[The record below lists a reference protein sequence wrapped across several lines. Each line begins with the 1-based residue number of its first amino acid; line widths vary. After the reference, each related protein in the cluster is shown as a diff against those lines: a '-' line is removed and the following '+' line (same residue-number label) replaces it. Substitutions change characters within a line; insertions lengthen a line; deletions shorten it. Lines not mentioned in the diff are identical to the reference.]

1 MRRLR
6 PGCLRQTQQV
16 RWPRSLA
23 WAYLLAT
30 MLASVTVPIIAAA
43 QAPPDE
49 PPAAAAPRPAL
60 ASLVPD
66 DAGLC
71 IEADRLAERAAR
83 FVDGPLGARLAHF
96 PPVARWVGEN
106 GAQLGLAKA
115 EFQRRLGAS
124 PAEIGSG
131 IFGGRMLF
139 AVWPPASGAANG
151 PALLLVEAPDR
162 ALLERVLVNVV
173 AVQREAGKWKK
184 TWTLEHAGSSCQ
196 VHLLAGEDGD
206 QWFVTSIE
214 NLAVAAN
221 DEARLREVIALSA
234 GHAEARPALGSHAGY
249 AAGIGRLSRQA
260 ALRVFINP
268 RPWDAGLEADLK
280 RKPPESHDA
289 RFQKAM
295 IETWQATDY
304 VVAGLEIG
312 SAASLECFASWRTS
326 ALPPAVREAAESV
339 GGRAALVERMPRSA
353 LAAVAGRIDWGRLVW
368 RFGLPKLTA
377 SKTGAEV
384 PPEWLLPASL
394 AHGIGP
400 DFGVYLAPRPEA
412 GGKYESPLPVDLVAI
427 LPTRPLEPGDGRPA
441 LAKLAEP
448 VLHSLLNSAAAA
460 ANAQSAPGAVSL
472 EAVELRGVAMTSVS
486 GWPGPRGRP
495 MAATYAVLGDDFW
508 LASSPAALARA
519 AKLTAE
525 DSLANASLFER
536 VQAPSHLLYLDL
548 QGARRLLASSPGV
561 VEFLAARKGLDRD
574 AAQRSFREL
583 LALAELAD
591 TVSAAARL
599 DETGVAAG
607 IRILAQAPPPA
618 DAAGAE

>member
-6 PGCLRQTQQV
+6 PGSLMQLKQI
-16 RWPRSLA
+16 RWRRSLA
-23 WAYLLAT
+23 WACLAAA
-30 MLASVTVPIIAAA
+30 MLAGASGAAA
-43 QAPPDE
+43 QSPPE
-49 PPAAAAPRPAL
+49 ETPAAAAIRPAM

-66 DAGLC
+66 DVGLC
-71 IEADRLAERAAR
+71 IEADRLAERIAR
-83 FVDGPLGARLAHF
+83 FVDGPLFARLAHF

-124 PAEIGSG
+124 PAEVGSG

-139 AVWPPASGAANG
+139 AVWPPDAGAVNG

-184 TWTLEHAGSSCQ
+184 TWMLEHAGRGCE
-196 VHLLAGEDGD
+196 VHLLAGDDGEP
-206 QWFVTSIE
+206 WLLTSIE

-221 DEARLREVIALSA
+221 DETRLREAIALSA
-234 GHAEARPALGSHAGY
+234 GNAESRPTLATHAGY
-249 AAGIGRLSRQA
+249 AAGADRLSPRA

-268 RPWDAGLEADLK
+268 RPWDPGLEADLK

-312 SAASLECFASWRTS
+312 AEASLECFASWRTS

-339 GGRAALVERMPRSA
+339 GGRAALVERMPRNA

-368 RFGLPKLTA
+368 RFGLPKVAA
-377 SKTGAEV
+377 SKTDGSL

-400 DFGVYLAPRPEA
+400 DFGAYLAPRPEA
-412 GGKYESPLPVDLVAI
+412 AGKYESPLPVDLVAI

-441 LAKLAEP
+441 LARLAEP

-460 ANAQSAPGAVSL
+460 ANAQSAPGVVSL
-472 EAVELRGVAMTSVS
+472 EAIDLDGIAMHSVS

-495 MAATYAVLGDDFW
+495 TAATYAVLGDDFW

-519 AKLTAE
+519 AKLPAR
-525 DSLANASLFER
+525 DSLAGASLFER
-536 VQAPSHLLYLDL
+536 VQSPSHLLYVDL

-574 AAQRSFREL
+574 AAKRSFREL

-591 TVSAAARL
+591 AVSAAARL

-607 IRILAQAPPPA
+607 IRIWAQIPPPD